1 MHNIRC
7 EMAEGSV
14 CRCSCHGDLHGILFR
29 TLKKKEEFMAPP
41 MGGEVAEIVQA
52 LKGKSLTMPCGLEMK
67 IMVIVGYL
75 DKNGIADKNG
85 NTWAMYVRCRFLI
98 DGQCLK
104 SRTSPTGHAGCKPTI
119 IVPGSSGMHVKK
131 PLSPT
136 ELKIICFLLP

>member
-1 MHNIRC
+1 
-7 EMAEGSV
+7 
-14 CRCSCHGDLHGILFR
+14 
-29 TLKKKEEFMAPP
+29 MAPP

-104 SRTSPTGHAGCKPTI
+104 SRTSPTGQAGCKPTI